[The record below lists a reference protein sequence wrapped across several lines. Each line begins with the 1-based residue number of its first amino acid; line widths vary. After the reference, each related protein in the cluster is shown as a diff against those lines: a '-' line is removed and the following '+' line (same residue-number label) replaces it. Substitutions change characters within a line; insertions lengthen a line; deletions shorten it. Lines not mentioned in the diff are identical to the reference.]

1 MKKSQLPFPL
11 KFSYRKG
18 MARGLNKDNITSLFI
33 SLFASHGNSFTTQS
47 KRTVQPYQD
56 KREEMWK
63 LKKIRNCFCHA
74 SVLSLKDAF
83 SL

>member
-1 MKKSQLPFPL
+1 MKKKGQLPFPP
-11 KFSYRKG
+11 KFSCRKG
-18 MARGLNKDNITSLFI
+18 MACGLNKDYITSLFI

-63 LKKIRNCFCHA
+63 FKKIRETV
-74 SVLSLKDAF
+74 SVVQVLSF
-83 SL
+83 R